1 MVSYKYK
8 KKGDLVMKVYVNWE
22 TQEIVGPNQVEEII
36 DRKLSDYLANDD
48 FLMYLEERNYT
59 LVEVWYMDDKQKESI
74 MEDFT
79 TYQRELVGEWFDE
92 EFCEYEVE

>member
-1 MVSYKYK
+1 
-8 KKGDLVMKVYVNWE
+8 MKVYINWK

-36 DRKLSDYLANDD
+36 VRKLSD
-48 FLMYLEERNYT
+48 FLSNYDLLIYLEEHYN
-59 LVEVWYMDDKQKESI
+59 LSEIWKMDDKQKESV

-79 TYQRELVGEWFDE
+79 DYQRELVGEWFDK

>member
-1 MVSYKYK
+1 MR
-8 KKGDLVMKVYVNWE
+8 VYVNWE

-36 DRKLSDYLANDD
+36 DRKLSDYLSNDD
-48 FLMYLEERNYT
+48 LLMYLEECYN
-59 LVEVWYMDDKQKESI
+59 LSEIWEMDDKQKESV

-79 TYQRELVGEWFDE
+79 AYQRELVGEWFDT

>member
-1 MVSYKYK
+1 MR
-8 KKGDLVMKVYVNWE
+8 VYVNWE

-48 FLMYLEERNYT
+48 LLMYLEERYN
-59 LVEVWYMDDKQKESI
+59 LSEVWEMDDKQKESI

-79 TYQRELVGEWFDE
+79 NYQREQVEEWFDE

>member
-1 MVSYKYK
+1 MR
-8 KKGDLVMKVYVNWE
+8 VYVNWE

-36 DRKLSDYLANDD
+36 DRKLSDYLSNDD
-48 FLMYLEERNYT
+48 LLMYLEERYN
-59 LVEVWYMDDKQKESI
+59 LSEIWEMDDKQKESI

-79 TYQRELVGEWFDE
+79 AYQRELVGEWFDT

>member
-1 MVSYKYK
+1 
-8 KKGDLVMKVYVNWE
+8 MKVYVNWE

-48 FLMYLEERNYT
+48 FLMYLEERYS
-59 LVEVWYMDDKQKESI
+59 LSAVWEMDDKQKKDI
-74 MEDFT
+74 MKDFIA
-79 TYQRELVGEWFDE
+79 YQREYVEDQFDK

>member
-1 MVSYKYK
+1 MR
-8 KKGDLVMKVYVNWE
+8 VYVNWE
-22 TQEIVGPNQVEEII
+22 TQEIVGPNQVDEII

-48 FLMYLEERNYT
+48 LLMYLEERYN
-59 LVEVWYMDDKQKESI
+59 LSEVWEMDDKQKESI

-79 TYQRELVGEWFDE
+79 NYQREQVEEWFDE